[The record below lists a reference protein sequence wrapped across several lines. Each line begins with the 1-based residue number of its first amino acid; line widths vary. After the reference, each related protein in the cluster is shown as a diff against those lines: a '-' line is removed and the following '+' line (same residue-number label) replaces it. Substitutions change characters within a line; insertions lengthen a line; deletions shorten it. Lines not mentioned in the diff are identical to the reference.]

1 MRELFK
7 REEIL
12 ILKIV
17 QVLRSDEKMTLND
30 PLADGL
36 STIFNN
42 EERRKHE
49 CIIKPASKLIGQV
62 LRVMQEKG
70 YIGAFEFI
78 DDGRAGKFKV
88 QLLGRINKCRVIKPR
103 FSVKTAKLEG
113 WEKRFL
119 PGKGFGI
126 LVITTPKGV
135 LAHSDAKKLNLGGK
149 LLAYVY

>member
-1 MRELFK
+1 
-7 REEIL
+7 
-12 ILKIV
+12 
-17 QVLRSDEKMTLND
+17 MTLMD

-36 STIFNN
+36 STIQNN

-49 CIIKPASKLIGQV
+49 CIIKPASKLIGHV

-70 YIGAFEFI
+70 YVGTFEFI
-78 DDGRAGKFKV
+78 DDGRAGKFIV
-88 QLLGRINKCRVIKPR
+88 QLLGRINKCGVIKPR
-103 FSVKTAKLEG
+103 FSVKATKLED

-119 PGKGFGI
+119 PGKDFGM

-135 LAHSDAKKLNLGGK
+135 LSHNEARNQNTGGK